1 MNVEQPPLNW
11 SIPYARIEGGPEM
24 PIERHKPAEI
34 ITKLRQVEMIVGQGT
49 PSLDAIREIS
59 ITGQIYY
66 RWRE

>member
-1 MNVEQPPLNW
+1 
-11 SIPYARIEGGPEM
+11 M

-34 ITKLRQVEMIVGQGT
+34 ITKLRQVEMIVGQVT
-49 PSLDAIREIS
+49 PSLDLIREIS